1 MAGLRHIEGVT
12 THRQTVQALIG
23 LLLALFVSTLSATVV
38 STALPSMIGSMQGSQ
53 IAATWVITATLLT
66 TTVSVPVWGKLA
78 DLFSKKALVQIATA
92 VFIVG
97 SIVAGISQNIPELIV
112 GRAIQGIGV
121 GGIQALVQIAIGA
134 MIAPRERGK
143 YAGYQSSAT
152 AIATIGGPLMG
163 GLIVDSSWLGWRWCF
178 FLSVPIA
185 IAALI
190 TVQLTLKLPVV
201 ARSQVKID
209 VLGATLISAGV
220 SVVLIWISFVDR
232 SFGWASWQTAAM
244 VGSGVALLALAVFVE
259 TRSVDPILPLHILKE
274 RAVILSIIGS
284 LAAGTAMFGAS
295 VFLSQYFQLAR
306 GFTPTAAGLL
316 TIPMMVGILLSSLFG
331 GRLLS
336 RVGRLKPFLLVG
348 TTSLT
353 AGFACLGLIGDQTP
367 IVLVCLPMLLVGA
380 GIGLTA
386 QNFVLLVQ
394 NAVSLR
400 DIGTATST
408 VSFFRSLG
416 GTIGVAVLGAVLA
429 RQVSHI
435 AGEGLASSGLDPI
448 GDSGP
453 AASLHDP
460 SFPSAAK
467 EIVRAAFG
475 DATGHIFLISA
486 AVAVVGILAAL
497 ALPAVRLRETLDLP
511 EQLDIAI
518 GGPGPDV
525 KNQAKPA
532 VDPCEREGSA
542 R

>member
-1 MAGLRHIEGVT
+1 MT

-38 STALPSMIGSMQGSQ
+38 STALPSMIGSMRGSQ
-53 IAATWVITATLLT
+53 IAATWVVTATLLT

-78 DLFSKKALVQIATA
+78 DLFSKKALVQGATA
-92 VFIVG
+92 VFILG
-97 SIVAGISQNIPELIV
+97 SVVAGVSQNIPELIV
-112 GRAIQGIGV
+112 GRAIQGIGA
-121 GGIQALVQIAIGA
+121 GGIQALVQISIGA

-152 AIATIGGPLMG
+152 AIATIGGPLLG
-163 GLIVDSSWLGWRWCF
+163 GLIVDSPWLGWRWCF

-201 ARSQVKID
+201 KQAQVKID
-209 VLGATLISAGV
+209 ILGATLISAGV

-232 SFGWASWQTAAM
+232 SFAWASWQTAAM
-244 VGSGVALLALAVFVE
+244 VGCGAALLALAVLVE

-274 RAVILSIIGS
+274 RTVILAIIGS

-316 TIPMMVGILLSSLFG
+316 TIPMMVGILLASLFG
-331 GRLLS
+331 GQLLS
-336 RVGRLKPFLLVG
+336 RVGRLRPFLLAG

-353 AGFACLGLIGDQTP
+353 AGFACLAFIDHQTP
-367 IVLVCLPMLLVGA
+367 IILVCLPMVFVGG

-394 NAVSLR
+394 NSVALR

-429 RQVSHI
+429 RQVAHG
-435 AGEGLASSGLDPI
+435 AGVGLAANGFEPI
-448 GDSGP
+448 GASGP
-453 AASLHDP
+453 SASLHDP
-460 SFPSAAK
+460 FFPEAAK
-467 EIVRAAFG
+467 EIVRSAFG

-486 AVAVVGILAAL
+486 AVAVFGILAVL
-497 ALPAVRLRETLDLP
+497 ALPSVQLRDTLDLP
-511 EQLDIAI
+511 EQLDAAV
-518 GGPGPDV
+518 GGPATVVKDV
-525 KNQAKPA
+525 G
-532 VDPCEREGSA
+532 VTVSSVEHVRGG
-542 R
+542 